1 MRIDAQSVRAMNPSF
16 TLRFVEVPNV
26 LGGPPDGAVVA
37 LPVSP
42 SSPPPQALS
51 TAPAPTAA
59 PAAARPERKVRLSMS

>member
-37 LPVSP
+37 LPLVVV
-42 SSPPPQALS
+42 
-51 TAPAPTAA
+51 TAAARVEHRAGTEAA